1 MGRRL
6 RLTQDVRIEV
16 MRPADVERLQEPMC
30 PEPDVSSLLSV
41 ILQHHSRS
49 MALWASIGRR
59 FVVQ

>member
-41 ILQHHSRS
+41 ILHLLLS
-49 MALWASIGRR
+49 
-59 FVVQ
+59 